1 MARPYTDL
9 TNTATM
15 RRLATDLYNLQ
26 RPCNDGRGVE
36 CVRGVCAYLWRG
48 ELQSARNVCDNEQD
62 KISNYPDIYDLVVK
76 SGLYTPPKFPWN

>member
-1 MARPYTDL
+1 M
-9 TNTATM
+9 
-15 RRLATDLYNLQ
+15 
-26 RPCNDGRGVE
+26 
-36 CVRGVCAYLWRG
+36 RGVCAYLWRG